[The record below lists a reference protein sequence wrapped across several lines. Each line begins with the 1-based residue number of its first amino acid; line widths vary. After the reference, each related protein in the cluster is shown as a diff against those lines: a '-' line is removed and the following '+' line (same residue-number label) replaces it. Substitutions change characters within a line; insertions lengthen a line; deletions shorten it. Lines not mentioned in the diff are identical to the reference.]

1 MSENSGVG
9 LNGIRFSSKE
19 ELRAYANAQYSV
31 THTRKVCMPDKKPY
45 YVSTSRQIDLVCND
59 KFCWCLVKGRR
70 EKGKGAELKDR
81 PWYIQEGSRLRHY
94 NVDEDGNEMPCAGG
108 KKRVFTATTSAP
120 EGEDSNT
127 VTELEDIKKPEASTL
142 EADIPATPES
152 ALGQPKARKR
162 PMNAARNDLPNEA
175 GSSNGSG
182 DSAGDVS
189 GENDH
194 EVEESDEKKE
204 ATANDIK
211 TKKKNGA
218 ADKKKK

>member
-1 MSENSGVG
+1 MSENVG
-9 LNGIRFSSKE
+9 INGIRFSTKE

-31 THTRKVCMPDKKPY
+31 THTRKVSMPEKKPY

-70 EKGKGAELKDR
+70 EKGKGADLKDR

-108 KKRVFTATTSAP
+108 KKRTFSTASSVE
-120 EGEDSNT
+120 EGAKEEIAAEVEDA
-127 VTELEDIKKPEASTL
+127 KPQAATL

-152 ALGQPKARKR
+152 VTGEPKARKR
-162 PMNAARNDLPNEA
+162 PTNATRNDRTNIPVPPNDS
-175 GSSNGSG
+175 GNGVDGVKNKVG
-182 DSAGDVS
+182 D
-189 GENDH
+189 ENSIKKDTAS
-194 EVEESDEKKE
+194 EVADK
-204 ATANDIK
+204 DIK
-211 TKKKNGA
+211 AKKKNAA